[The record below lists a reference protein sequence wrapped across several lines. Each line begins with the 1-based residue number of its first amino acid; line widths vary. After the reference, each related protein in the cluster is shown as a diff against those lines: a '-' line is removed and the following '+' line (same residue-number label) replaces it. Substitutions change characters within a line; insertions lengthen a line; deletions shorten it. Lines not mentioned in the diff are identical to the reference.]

1 MTSLSFPIL
10 SKMIHSK
17 KMVVDVIK
25 TCDNVDTLNRNEKF
39 EVFCRVCDNL
49 LEEGRITSKQHKSWT
64 NVF

>member
-1 MTSLSFPIL
+1 MTTSFPIL

-49 LEEGRITSKQHKSWT
+49 PEEGRITSKQHKSWT